1 MSDFLQARKD
11 LVEKL
16 KSEGI
21 RDRAVLRAIEKVE
34 RHKFVAGDLQKF
46 AYEDRPLEIG
56 FNQTIS
62 QPYIV
67 AYMTQSLDLK
77 GLERVLEIGT
87 GSGYQAAIL
96 AEICMEVYSIEAISD
111 LANHASKVLKNLEY
125 QNVKIK
131 ADISHQAFKDK
142 APFDAIIATAVAK
155 KVPQSLIT
163 QLKIGG
169 VLVMPIEENNVQ
181 ILVKIVKTAENLY
194 SMKKLIA
201 VRFVPMV
208 GNNP

>member
-1 MSDFLQARKD
+1 MSDFLQQRKN

-16 KSEGI
+16 KAEGI
-21 RDRAVLRAIEKVE
+21 RDKEVLRAIEKVE
-34 RHKFVAGDLQKF
+34 RHKFIEENLQKF
-46 AYEDRPLEIG
+46 AYEDKPLEIG

-67 AYMTQSLDLK
+67 GYMLQSLDLK
-77 GLERVLEIGT
+77 GIERVLEIGT
-87 GSGYQAAIL
+87 GSGYQAAVL
-96 AEICMEVYSIEAISD
+96 AEICMEVYSIEAISE
-111 LANHASKVLKNLEY
+111 LENHAKKMLQNLGY
-125 QNVKIK
+125 TNIYTKY
-131 ADISHQAFKDK
+131 DTSHQAFKDK

-155 KVPQSLIT
+155 KVPQSLIS

-194 SMKKLIA
+194 STKKLIA